1 MNPDDNYKA
10 EDYKKCAG
18 KGCSHTGNTILRIK
32 FIQKE
37 GAFCKDCATDL
48 LNLGLVEEKK
58 IEEVRN

>member
-1 MNPDDNYKA
+1 MNSDNRYIQ

-18 KGCSHTGNTILRIK
+18 KGCNHIGNTILRIK

-37 GAFCKDCATDL
+37 GVFCKDCTTDL